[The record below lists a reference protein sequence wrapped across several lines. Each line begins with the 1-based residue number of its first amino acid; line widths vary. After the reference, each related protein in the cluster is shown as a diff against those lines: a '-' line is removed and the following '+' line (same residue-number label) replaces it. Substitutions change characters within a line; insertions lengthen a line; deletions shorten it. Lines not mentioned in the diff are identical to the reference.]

1 MEENVYYVYMYY
13 FKSTG
18 EVFYIGKGKNDRYKS
33 MVHRN
38 QLFLNILNKYS
49 EDVDVKFYKTNLTEK
64 ESLELERKLIYEFW
78 DKGECRANFHEGGCG
93 GNTGMYDSPE
103 RSRKLSEYGKKRVG
117 NKNTM
122 WGKTHTPEVRKRISE
137 ANKGK
142 KLSPEHIQKLI
153 KANTGRVKSKHELE
167 ICKNNISATAQEMK
181 NHTGSYNKMMDS
193 LCPYKYEVYLNGKKQ
208 YECLGKKELENYCNT
223 ELKISRTIMWN
234 IIRTHNW
241 KPKFNKHKH
250 LETLDIIRIDRSVST
265 NPDECKGVE

>member
-49 EDVDVKFYKTNLTEK
+49 EDVDVKFYKTGLTEK
-64 ESLELERKLIYEFW
+64 ESLELERKLIDEFW
-78 DKGECRANFHEGGCG
+78 KKGECRANFHEGGCG
-93 GNTGMYDSPE
+93 GNTGMYGSPE
-103 RSRKLSEYGKKRVG
+103 RSRKLSEFGKSRIG
-117 NKNTM
+117 DKNPM
-122 WGKTHTPEVRKRISE
+122 WGKTHSPEVRKYLSE
-137 ANKGK
+137 LNKGK
-142 KLSPEHIQKLI
+142 KLSEEQKQKLI
-153 KANTGRVKSKHELE
+153 KANTGRKKSEYELE
-167 ICKNNISATAQEMK
+167 ICRRNALIGAQKMK
-181 NHTGSYNKMMDS
+181 EHTESYKKMMDS
-193 LCPYKYEVYLNGKKQ
+193 VCPYKYEVYLNGKKQ
-208 YECLGKKELENYCNT
+208 YECLGHAELEKYCNS

-234 IIRTHNW
+234 IVRTHNW

>member
-49 EDVDVKFYKTNLTEK
+49 EDVDVKFYKTDLTEK
-64 ESLELERKLIYEFW
+64 ESLELERKLIDEFW
-78 DKGECRANFHEGGCG
+78 KKGECRANFHEGGCG

-103 RSRKLSEYGKKRVG
+103 RSRKLSEFGKSRIG
-117 NKNTM
+117 DKNPM
-122 WGKTHTPEVRKRISE
+122 WGKTHSPEVRKYLSE
-137 ANKGK
+137 LNKGK
-142 KLSPEHIQKLI
+142 KISEEQKQKLI
-153 KANTGRVKSKHELE
+153 KANTGRKKSEYELE
-167 ICKNNISATAQEMK
+167 ICRRNVLIGAQKMK
-181 NHTGSYNKMMDS
+181 EHTESYKKMMDS
-193 LCPYKYEVYLNGKKQ
+193 VCPYKYEVYLNGKKQ
-208 YECLGKKELENYCNT
+208 YECLGHAELEKYCNS

-234 IIRTHNW
+234 IVRTHNW